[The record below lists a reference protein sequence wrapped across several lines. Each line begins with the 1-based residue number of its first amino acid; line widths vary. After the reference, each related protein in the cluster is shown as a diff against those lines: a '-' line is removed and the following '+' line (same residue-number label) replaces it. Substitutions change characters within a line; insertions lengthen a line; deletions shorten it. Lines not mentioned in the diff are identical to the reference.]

1 MTSPLLTYTMAPQ
14 IETNQPQGSMLS
26 ELHDDTKGTPFAG
39 AGTQQFDNVRMVNL
53 LQEGV
58 LGQEV
63 VELLSRVVRLQHLDG
78 DATVAWER
86 FQPVVTVS

>member
-1 MTSPLLTYTMAPQ
+1 
-14 IETNQPQGSMLS
+14 MLS
-26 ELHDDTKGTPFAG
+26 ELHDDTEGTPFAG
-39 AGTQQFDNVRMVNL
+39 TGTQQFDNVRMVNL
-53 LQEGV
+53 FQEGV

>member
-1 MTSPLLTYTMAPQ
+1 MVSQ
-14 IETNQPQGSMLS
+14 IGIDQPQGSMLS
-26 ELHDDTKGTPFAG
+26 ELHDDTEGTPFAG
-39 AGTQQFDNVRMVNL
+39 AGAQQFDNVRMVNL

-78 DATVAWER
+78 YATVAWER